1 MPGAKQIKRTETLE
15 FTTERGELIEI
26 PLATIE
32 GAQPGPTA
40 VITAGIHGCEY
51 PGIAAAIRLFKEL
64 DPSELMGTV
73 KIVTISSV
81 NAFEARQMFHS
92 PIDGKNV
99 NRVFPG
105 SEKGSYSEVLAH
117 HLMRVIESGDYYLDL
132 HGGDMVEDLDPFSI
146 YHRGES
152 EELDRQSYEIAKY
165 YGLPNIVSTV
175 TGGAWPDNGTTYA
188 NAATRAKIPAAIVE
202 AGGVG
207 RLDEKSVQ
215 THLKG
220 LRNTL
225 RHFGNLPGEAEE
237 PGAQDIF
244 SDMMWVFSSC
254 KGFFYISIETGEW
267 LEKGQVIGRIE
278 DYFGNDLETVRSPAA
293 GKVLFT
299 TSSPAVKEKG
309 LLAGI
314 GVQ

>member
-1 MPGAKQIKRTETLE
+1 MAGGKQTKKTETLK

-26 PLATIE
+26 PLATVE
-32 GAQPGPTA
+32 GAQPGPSA

-64 DPSELMGTV
+64 DPAELAGTV

-105 SEKGSYSEVLAH
+105 DERGSYSEVLAY
-117 HLMRVIESGDYYLDL
+117 HLMRIIETGDYYLDL
-132 HGGDMVEDLDPFSI
+132 HGGDMVEDLDAFSI

-152 EELDRQSYEIAKY
+152 EELDRRSYEIAKY
-165 YGLPNIVSTV
+165 YGLPNLVSTV
-175 TGGAWPDNGTTYA
+175 AGGTWPDDGTTYA
-188 NAATRAKIPAAIVE
+188 NAVTRAKIPAAIVE

-215 THLKG
+215 MHMRG

-225 RHFGNLPGEAEE
+225 RHFGNLPGTAEE
-237 PGAQDIF
+237 PDTQDIF
-244 SDMMWVFSSC
+244 SDMVWLFSSC
-254 KGFFYISIETGEW
+254 KGFFYLTIETGAW
-267 LEKGQVIGRIE
+267 LKKGQVIGHIE
-278 DYFGNDLETVRSPAA
+278 DYFGYSLETIQSPVS